1 MIEDNMI
8 EFCTT
13 ITEINGVTQVISINY
28 TDSLNNYTIDY
39 SYVE

>member
-1 MIEDNMI
+1 MIEDNII

-13 ITEINGVTQVISINY
+13 ITEINGVIPVISINY
-28 TDSLNNYTIDY
+28 TNSLNNYIIDY